1 MMALLGPP
9 VLLLALVASEV
20 HCLPWFINVS
30 ESQGPGTILKSFPF
44 NCTLHMPILELIH
57 VKPPT
62 TFFNPPSLTRWHG
75 IYMGMVTLSSSARLD
90 ALAVNHYEL
99 QLRFTCGNYVM
110 EGLLFVDV
118 QRDPGYSSCAGRFAS
133 PAGEIIQ
140 VRETVTPGTQLYTL
154 LLPGVELQ
162 RAQISIISAQDPPY
176 FPGPFSINGQGWLLA
191 PSQGLKGQ
199 GQKVFQLQILVTFGQ
214 NRSCHGTLKVK
225 VLPAPSSQIS
235 FLQQAPN
242 ITIREDLAPGSEV
255 VQVRA
260 RGFDVR
266 YEILSPVPCPL
277 FSIGRGEGHW
287 GGGCVR
293 NASVAGPERPVL
305 PPRPPEK
312 RGWSQGRLGRGG
324 CLGAG
329 LELEGS
335 SEMVA
340 RVARLSALPLR
351 WIPCE
356 DGDPTELG
364 AGLNSA
370 FPPLSRPVDGLVRT
384 AAPLESALARG
395 AGAAVT
401 RLRVK
406 AYERLRP
413 RASVELDLTV
423 NVRSVN
429 RWPPRCLPAM
439 LVTEIRE
446 TTLVGTVLN
455 TFTCTDPD
463 SSGSTLDYKLR
474 FYSPPGLASLC
485 LRDRALEVNAT
496 LDCDAPG
503 ACFQHAASILVLNG
517 DQPLTCVPHTFR
529 IREDAGP
536 YTLLGS
542 VVGMDK
548 DYPHNSVEYFIS
560 GGPSTFSVDRLSGE
574 IHLLGSLDYEL
585 QKSYRLTVL
594 VTDHSQDQDPTQ
606 RRSGSCTITIEV
618 EDVNDHSPECQPPF
632 QELTIYTPLGR
643 SVEVTKVSC
652 WVPQEPQRL
661 TFSYS
666 IVGGE
671 GHGGHQAVGEG
682 AGQGQQWFPSSAT
695 LFSGTSQSRFSLQGA
710 ILVYNDITLG
720 PPWPE
725 QPHSYELLIR
735 VADSGPSIPHL
746 STTATII
753 VHVVPWNASTAATR
767 IHRVTVPSMMT
778 PLLVTDTEVFWQ
790 PEPWFVVVLT
800 VTSALFLLALG
811 WLFSRL
817 FQGLA
822 QMLQTPNKPA
832 HELLLNSIQGTE
844 ESIEGFMEAPR
855 MEMPQAPS
863 SVMSLEHFDGRAQ
876 DPREP
881 PSSQTTLHLGPLS
894 LLSPSQYFLLHQ
906 AFTLYF
912 FPEWGLFSPPFTFQ
926 LMFLKHL

>member
-1 MMALLGPP
+1 MALLRPP
-9 VLLLALVASEV
+9 VLLLALVASV

-277 FSIGRGEGHW
+277 FSIGR
-287 GGGCVR
+287 
-293 NASVAGPERPVL
+293 A
-305 PPRPPEK
+305 
-312 RGWSQGRLGRGG
+312 
-324 CLGAG
+324 
-329 LELEGS
+329 
-335 SEMVA
+335 
-340 RVARLSALPLR
+340 
-351 WIPCE
+351 
-356 DGDPTELG
+356 
-364 AGLNSA
+364 
-370 FPPLSRPVDGLVRT
+370 DGLVRT

-395 AGAAVT
+395 AGVAVT

-463 SSGSTLDYKLR
+463 SSGSTLDYELR

-517 DQPLTCVPHTFR
+517 DQPLTEVPVLVMVTPVNEFSPACVPHTFR

-548 DYPHNSVEYFIS
+548 DYPHNSIEYFIS

-666 IVGGE
+666 IVGG
-671 GHGGHQAVGEG
+671 
-682 AGQGQQWFPSSAT
+682 
-695 LFSGTSQSRFSLQGA
+695 TSQSRFSLQGA
-710 ILVYNDITLG
+710 ILVYNDIMLG

-725 QPHSYELLIR
+725 QSHSYELLIR

-753 VHVVPWNASTAATR
+753 VHVVPWNASTASTR

-817 FQGLA
+817 FQGSAVPSLPPVH
-822 QMLQTPNKPA
+822 L
-832 HELLLNSIQGTE
+832 SSGT
-844 ESIEGFMEAPR
+844 
-855 MEMPQAPS
+855 
-863 SVMSLEHFDGRAQ
+863 GR
-876 DPREP
+876 DYLFN
-881 PSSQTTLHLGPLS
+881 TLTGARRWL
-894 LLSPSQYFLLHQ
+894 
-906 AFTLYF
+906 
-912 FPEWGLFSPPFTFQ
+912 
-926 LMFLKHL
+926 

>member
-20 HCLPWFINVS
+20 HCLPWFINIS

-277 FSIGRGEGHW
+277 FSIGR
-287 GGGCVR
+287 
-293 NASVAGPERPVL
+293 
-305 PPRPPEK
+305 
-312 RGWSQGRLGRGG
+312 
-324 CLGAG
+324 
-329 LELEGS
+329 
-335 SEMVA
+335 
-340 RVARLSALPLR
+340 
-351 WIPCE
+351 
-356 DGDPTELG
+356 
-364 AGLNSA
+364 
-370 FPPLSRPVDGLVRT
+370 VDGLVRT

-517 DQPLTCVPHTFR
+517 DQPLTEVPVLVMVTPVNEFSPACVPHTFR

-725 QPHSYELLIR
+725 QPHSYELLIC

-767 IHRVTVPSMMT
+767 IHRVTVRGVPSMMT

-906 AFTLYF
+906 AFTIYF

>member
-1 MMALLGPP
+1 
-9 VLLLALVASEV
+9 
-20 HCLPWFINVS
+20 
-30 ESQGPGTILKSFPF
+30 
-44 NCTLHMPILELIH
+44 MPILELIH

-140 VRETVTPGTQLYTL
+140 VPETVTPGTQLYTL

-277 FSIGRGEGHW
+277 FSIGR
-287 GGGCVR
+287 
-293 NASVAGPERPVL
+293 A
-305 PPRPPEK
+305 
-312 RGWSQGRLGRGG
+312 
-324 CLGAG
+324 
-329 LELEGS
+329 
-335 SEMVA
+335 
-340 RVARLSALPLR
+340 
-351 WIPCE
+351 
-356 DGDPTELG
+356 
-364 AGLNSA
+364 
-370 FPPLSRPVDGLVRT
+370 DGLVRT
-384 AAPLESALARG
+384 AAPLESALAPG
-395 AGAAVT
+395 AGVAVT

-463 SSGSTLDYKLR
+463 SSGSTLDYELR

-517 DQPLTCVPHTFR
+517 DQPLTEVPVLVMVTPVNEFSPACVPHTFR

-548 DYPHNSVEYFIS
+548 DYPHNSIEYFIS

-666 IVGGE
+666 IVGG
-671 GHGGHQAVGEG
+671 
-682 AGQGQQWFPSSAT
+682 
-695 LFSGTSQSRFSLQGA
+695 TSQSRFSLQGA
-710 ILVYNDITLG
+710 ILVYNDIMLG

-725 QPHSYELLIR
+725 QSHSYELLIR

-753 VHVVPWNASTAATR
+753 VHVVPWNASTASTR

-844 ESIEGFMEAPR
+844 ESIEGFIEAPR

-876 DPREP
+876 DPR
-881 PSSQTTLHLGPLS
+881 TGRDYLFNTLTGARRWL
-894 LLSPSQYFLLHQ
+894 
-906 AFTLYF
+906 
-912 FPEWGLFSPPFTFQ
+912 
-926 LMFLKHL
+926 

>member
-20 HCLPWFINVS
+20 HCLPWFINIS

-235 FLQQAPN
+235 FL
-242 ITIREDLAPGSEV
+242 
-255 VQVRA
+255 
-260 RGFDVR
+260 
-266 YEILSPVPCPL
+266 
-277 FSIGRGEGHW
+277 
-287 GGGCVR
+287 
-293 NASVAGPERPVL
+293 
-305 PPRPPEK
+305 
-312 RGWSQGRLGRGG
+312 
-324 CLGAG
+324 
-329 LELEGS
+329 
-335 SEMVA
+335 
-340 RVARLSALPLR
+340 
-351 WIPCE
+351 
-356 DGDPTELG
+356 
-364 AGLNSA
+364 
-370 FPPLSRPVDGLVRT
+370 
-384 AAPLESALARG
+384 
-395 AGAAVT
+395 
-401 RLRVK
+401 
-406 AYERLRP
+406 
-413 RASVELDLTV
+413 
-423 NVRSVN
+423 
-429 RWPPRCLPAM
+429 
-439 LVTEIRE
+439 TEIRE

-517 DQPLTCVPHTFR
+517 DQPLTEVPVLVMVTPVNEFSPACVPHTFR

-725 QPHSYELLIR
+725 QPHSYELLIC

-767 IHRVTVPSMMT
+767 IHRVTVRGVPSMMT

-906 AFTLYF
+906 AFTIYF

>member
-1 MMALLGPP
+1 MMALLRPP

-277 FSIGRGEGHW
+277 FSIGR
-287 GGGCVR
+287 
-293 NASVAGPERPVL
+293 A
-305 PPRPPEK
+305 
-312 RGWSQGRLGRGG
+312 
-324 CLGAG
+324 
-329 LELEGS
+329 
-335 SEMVA
+335 
-340 RVARLSALPLR
+340 
-351 WIPCE
+351 
-356 DGDPTELG
+356 
-364 AGLNSA
+364 
-370 FPPLSRPVDGLVRT
+370 DGLVRT

-395 AGAAVT
+395 AGVAVT

-463 SSGSTLDYKLR
+463 SSGSTLDYELR

-517 DQPLTCVPHTFR
+517 DQPLTEVPVLVMVTPVNEFSPACVPHTFR

-548 DYPHNSVEYFIS
+548 DYPHNSIEYFIS

-666 IVGGE
+666 IVGG
-671 GHGGHQAVGEG
+671 
-682 AGQGQQWFPSSAT
+682 
-695 LFSGTSQSRFSLQGA
+695 TSQSRFSLQGA
-710 ILVYNDITLG
+710 ILVYNDIMLG

-725 QPHSYELLIR
+725 QSHSYELLIR

-753 VHVVPWNASTAATR
+753 VHVVPWNASTASTR

-844 ESIEGFMEAPR
+844 ESIEGFIEAPR

-906 AFTLYF
+906 AFTIYF

>member
-1 MMALLGPP
+1 MRDT
-9 VLLLALVASEV
+9 ERERER
-20 HCLPWFINVS
+20 

-75 IYMGMVTLSSSARLD
+75 IYMGMVGCGSHVATTGTLAIAHVL
-90 ALAVNHYEL
+90 
-99 QLRFTCGNYVM
+99 
-110 EGLLFVDV
+110 
-118 QRDPGYSSCAGRFAS
+118 
-133 PAGEIIQ
+133 

-277 FSIGRGEGHW
+277 FSIGR
-287 GGGCVR
+287 
-293 NASVAGPERPVL
+293 A
-305 PPRPPEK
+305 
-312 RGWSQGRLGRGG
+312 
-324 CLGAG
+324 
-329 LELEGS
+329 
-335 SEMVA
+335 
-340 RVARLSALPLR
+340 
-351 WIPCE
+351 
-356 DGDPTELG
+356 
-364 AGLNSA
+364 
-370 FPPLSRPVDGLVRT
+370 DGLVRT

-395 AGAAVT
+395 AGVAVT

-463 SSGSTLDYKLR
+463 SSGSTLDYELR

-517 DQPLTCVPHTFR
+517 DQPLTEVPVLVMVTPVNEFSPACVPHTFR

-548 DYPHNSVEYFIS
+548 DYPHNSIEYFIS

-666 IVGGE
+666 IVGG
-671 GHGGHQAVGEG
+671 
-682 AGQGQQWFPSSAT
+682 
-695 LFSGTSQSRFSLQGA
+695 TSQSRFSLQGA
-710 ILVYNDITLG
+710 ILVYNDIMLG

-725 QPHSYELLIR
+725 QSHSYELLIR

-753 VHVVPWNASTAATR
+753 VHVVPWNASTASTR

-817 FQGLA
+817 FQG
-822 QMLQTPNKPA
+822 QDPYSVF
-832 HELLLNSIQGTE
+832 LLLLCPSIQGTE
-844 ESIEGFMEAPR
+844 ESIEGFIEAPR

-863 SVMSLEHFDGRAQ
+863 SVMSLVCQPTIQYSTGR
-876 DPREP
+876 DYLFN
-881 PSSQTTLHLGPLS
+881 TLTGARRWL
-894 LLSPSQYFLLHQ
+894 
-906 AFTLYF
+906 
-912 FPEWGLFSPPFTFQ
+912 
-926 LMFLKHL
+926 

>member
-1 MMALLGPP
+1 
-9 VLLLALVASEV
+9 
-20 HCLPWFINVS
+20 
-30 ESQGPGTILKSFPF
+30 
-44 NCTLHMPILELIH
+44 MPILELIH

-277 FSIGRGEGHW
+277 FSIGR
-287 GGGCVR
+287 
-293 NASVAGPERPVL
+293 A
-305 PPRPPEK
+305 
-312 RGWSQGRLGRGG
+312 
-324 CLGAG
+324 
-329 LELEGS
+329 
-335 SEMVA
+335 
-340 RVARLSALPLR
+340 
-351 WIPCE
+351 
-356 DGDPTELG
+356 
-364 AGLNSA
+364 
-370 FPPLSRPVDGLVRT
+370 DGLVRT

-395 AGAAVT
+395 AGVAVT

-413 RASVELDLTV
+413 GASVELDLTV

-463 SSGSTLDYKLR
+463 SSGSTLDYELR

-517 DQPLTCVPHTFR
+517 DQPLTEVPVLVMVTPVNEFSPACVPHTFR

-548 DYPHNSVEYFIS
+548 DYPHNSIEYFIS

-666 IVGGE
+666 IVGG
-671 GHGGHQAVGEG
+671 
-682 AGQGQQWFPSSAT
+682 
-695 LFSGTSQSRFSLQGA
+695 TSQSRFSLQGA
-710 ILVYNDITLG
+710 ILVYNDIMLG

-725 QPHSYELLIR
+725 QSHSYELLIR

-753 VHVVPWNASTAATR
+753 VHVVPWNASTASTR

-817 FQGLA
+817 LQGLA

-844 ESIEGFMEAPR
+844 ESIEGFIEAPR

-876 DPREP
+876 DPR
-881 PSSQTTLHLGPLS
+881 TGRDYLFNTLTGARRWL
-894 LLSPSQYFLLHQ
+894 
-906 AFTLYF
+906 
-912 FPEWGLFSPPFTFQ
+912 
-926 LMFLKHL
+926 

>member
-277 FSIGRGEGHW
+277 FSIGR
-287 GGGCVR
+287 
-293 NASVAGPERPVL
+293 
-305 PPRPPEK
+305 
-312 RGWSQGRLGRGG
+312 
-324 CLGAG
+324 
-329 LELEGS
+329 
-335 SEMVA
+335 
-340 RVARLSALPLR
+340 
-351 WIPCE
+351 
-356 DGDPTELG
+356 
-364 AGLNSA
+364 
-370 FPPLSRPVDGLVRT
+370 VDGLVRT

-517 DQPLTCVPHTFR
+517 DQPLTEVPVLVMVTPVNEFSPACVPHTFR

-666 IVGGE
+666 IVG
-671 GHGGHQAVGEG
+671 
-682 AGQGQQWFPSSAT
+682 
-695 LFSGTSQSRFSLQGA
+695 GTSQSRFSLQGA

-863 SVMSLEHFDGRAQ
+863 SVMSLVQAEITCSTRS
-876 DPREP
+876 REP
-881 PSSQTTLHLGPLS
+881 GAGSEADREAAS
-894 LLSPSQYFLLHQ
+894 LCVEFLL
-906 AFTLYF
+906 
-912 FPEWGLFSPPFTFQ
+912 PMIMG
-926 LMFLKHL
+926 

>member
-277 FSIGRGEGHW
+277 FSIGR
-287 GGGCVR
+287 
-293 NASVAGPERPVL
+293 
-305 PPRPPEK
+305 
-312 RGWSQGRLGRGG
+312 
-324 CLGAG
+324 
-329 LELEGS
+329 
-335 SEMVA
+335 
-340 RVARLSALPLR
+340 
-351 WIPCE
+351 
-356 DGDPTELG
+356 
-364 AGLNSA
+364 
-370 FPPLSRPVDGLVRT
+370 VDGLVRT

-517 DQPLTCVPHTFR
+517 DQPLTEVPVLVMVTPVNEFSPACVPHTFR

-666 IVGGE
+666 IVG
-671 GHGGHQAVGEG
+671 
-682 AGQGQQWFPSSAT
+682 
-695 LFSGTSQSRFSLQGA
+695 GTSQSRFSLQGA

-876 DPREP
+876 DPR
-881 PSSQTTLHLGPLS
+881 TGRDYLFNTLTGARRWL
-894 LLSPSQYFLLHQ
+894 
-906 AFTLYF
+906 
-912 FPEWGLFSPPFTFQ
+912 
-926 LMFLKHL
+926 

>member
-1 MMALLGPP
+1 MPVPERPPGLPVPLRTPAGPAPTGPSGPASGARPSAWFRGCSLSAAPAAAAPTSGSRAPPLNRGPSRRGP
-9 VLLLALVASEV
+9 VKARIPPPPPATPTCGQSAPKQV

-277 FSIGRGEGHW
+277 FSIGR
-287 GGGCVR
+287 
-293 NASVAGPERPVL
+293 A
-305 PPRPPEK
+305 
-312 RGWSQGRLGRGG
+312 
-324 CLGAG
+324 
-329 LELEGS
+329 
-335 SEMVA
+335 
-340 RVARLSALPLR
+340 
-351 WIPCE
+351 
-356 DGDPTELG
+356 
-364 AGLNSA
+364 
-370 FPPLSRPVDGLVRT
+370 DGLVRT

-395 AGAAVT
+395 AGVAVT

-463 SSGSTLDYKLR
+463 SSGSTLDYELR

-517 DQPLTCVPHTFR
+517 DQPLTEVPVLVMVTPVNEFSPACVPHTFR

-548 DYPHNSVEYFIS
+548 DYPHNSIEYFIS

-666 IVGGE
+666 IVGG
-671 GHGGHQAVGEG
+671 
-682 AGQGQQWFPSSAT
+682 
-695 LFSGTSQSRFSLQGA
+695 TSQSRFSLQGA
-710 ILVYNDITLG
+710 ILVYNDIMLG

-725 QPHSYELLIR
+725 QSHSYELLIR

-753 VHVVPWNASTAATR
+753 VHVVPWNASTASTR

-844 ESIEGFMEAPR
+844 ESIEGFIEAPR

-876 DPREP
+876 DPR
-881 PSSQTTLHLGPLS
+881 TGRDYLFNTLTGARRWL
-894 LLSPSQYFLLHQ
+894 
-906 AFTLYF
+906 
-912 FPEWGLFSPPFTFQ
+912 
-926 LMFLKHL
+926 

>member
-20 HCLPWFINVS
+20 HCLPWFINIS

-277 FSIGRGEGHW
+277 FSIGR
-287 GGGCVR
+287 
-293 NASVAGPERPVL
+293 
-305 PPRPPEK
+305 
-312 RGWSQGRLGRGG
+312 
-324 CLGAG
+324 
-329 LELEGS
+329 
-335 SEMVA
+335 
-340 RVARLSALPLR
+340 
-351 WIPCE
+351 
-356 DGDPTELG
+356 
-364 AGLNSA
+364 
-370 FPPLSRPVDGLVRT
+370 VDGLVRT

-517 DQPLTCVPHTFR
+517 DQPLTEVPVLVMVTPVNEFSPACVPHTFR

-666 IVGGE
+666 IVGG
-671 GHGGHQAVGEG
+671 
-682 AGQGQQWFPSSAT
+682 
-695 LFSGTSQSRFSLQGA
+695 TSQSRFSLQGA

-725 QPHSYELLIR
+725 QPHSYELLIC

-876 DPREP
+876 DPR
-881 PSSQTTLHLGPLS
+881 TGRDYLFNTLTGARRWL
-894 LLSPSQYFLLHQ
+894 
-906 AFTLYF
+906 
-912 FPEWGLFSPPFTFQ
+912 
-926 LMFLKHL
+926 

>member
-1 MMALLGPP
+1 MMALLRPP

-133 PAGEIIQ
+133 PGEARGSRQGVGRHGLNRASLTFPLASWGNHSGSGNSHTRDPAVHSAAPRRGTSACPDKHHQCPGPSILPWTFLYQWARLAAGAI
-140 VRETVTPGTQLYTL
+140 PGPQRPGSKGLPASDFGDLWTKSKLPWDAEGESFACSLQSD
-154 LLPGVELQ
+154 LLP
-162 RAQISIISAQDPPY
+162 
-176 FPGPFSINGQGWLLA
+176 
-191 PSQGLKGQ
+191 
-199 GQKVFQLQILVTFGQ
+199 
-214 NRSCHGTLKVK
+214 
-225 VLPAPSSQIS
+225 
-235 FLQQAPN
+235 QAPN

-277 FSIGRGEGHW
+277 FSIGR
-287 GGGCVR
+287 
-293 NASVAGPERPVL
+293 A
-305 PPRPPEK
+305 
-312 RGWSQGRLGRGG
+312 
-324 CLGAG
+324 
-329 LELEGS
+329 
-335 SEMVA
+335 
-340 RVARLSALPLR
+340 
-351 WIPCE
+351 
-356 DGDPTELG
+356 
-364 AGLNSA
+364 
-370 FPPLSRPVDGLVRT
+370 DGLVRT

-395 AGAAVT
+395 AGVAVT

-463 SSGSTLDYKLR
+463 SSGSTLDYELR

-517 DQPLTCVPHTFR
+517 DQPLTEVPVLVMVTPVNEFSPACVPHTFR

-548 DYPHNSVEYFIS
+548 DYPHNSIEYFIS

-618 EDVNDHSPECQPPF
+618 E
-632 QELTIYTPLGR
+632 
-643 SVEVTKVSC
+643 
-652 WVPQEPQRL
+652 
-661 TFSYS
+661 
-666 IVGGE
+666 
-671 GHGGHQAVGEG
+671 
-682 AGQGQQWFPSSAT
+682 
-695 LFSGTSQSRFSLQGA
+695 
-710 ILVYNDITLG
+710 
-720 PPWPE
+720 
-725 QPHSYELLIR
+725 
-735 VADSGPSIPHL
+735 
-746 STTATII
+746 
-753 VHVVPWNASTAATR
+753 
-767 IHRVTVPSMMT
+767 VPSMMT

-844 ESIEGFMEAPR
+844 ESIEGFIEAPR

-906 AFTLYF
+906 AFTIYF

>member
-20 HCLPWFINVS
+20 HCLPWFINIS

-335 SEMVA
+335 SEMVV

-351 WIPCE
+351 WIPWE

-517 DQPLTCVPHTFR
+517 DQPLTEVPVLVMVTPVNEFSPACVPHTFR

-618 EDVNDHSPECQPPF
+618 E
-632 QELTIYTPLGR
+632 
-643 SVEVTKVSC
+643 
-652 WVPQEPQRL
+652 
-661 TFSYS
+661 
-666 IVGGE
+666 
-671 GHGGHQAVGEG
+671 
-682 AGQGQQWFPSSAT
+682 
-695 LFSGTSQSRFSLQGA
+695 
-710 ILVYNDITLG
+710 
-720 PPWPE
+720 
-725 QPHSYELLIR
+725 
-735 VADSGPSIPHL
+735 
-746 STTATII
+746 
-753 VHVVPWNASTAATR
+753 
-767 IHRVTVPSMMT
+767 VPSMMT

-906 AFTLYF
+906 AFTIYF

>member
-1 MMALLGPP
+1 MALLRPP

-277 FSIGRGEGHW
+277 FSIGR
-287 GGGCVR
+287 
-293 NASVAGPERPVL
+293 A
-305 PPRPPEK
+305 
-312 RGWSQGRLGRGG
+312 
-324 CLGAG
+324 
-329 LELEGS
+329 
-335 SEMVA
+335 
-340 RVARLSALPLR
+340 
-351 WIPCE
+351 
-356 DGDPTELG
+356 
-364 AGLNSA
+364 
-370 FPPLSRPVDGLVRT
+370 DGLVRT

-413 RASVELDLTV
+413 RASVELDLLV

-517 DQPLTCVPHTFR
+517 DQPLTEVPVLVMVTPVNEFSPACVPHTFR

-542 VVGMDK
+542 VVGIDK

-632 QELTIYTPLGR
+632 QELTIYTPLGH

-666 IVGGE
+666 IMG
-671 GHGGHQAVGEG
+671 
-682 AGQGQQWFPSSAT
+682 
-695 LFSGTSQSRFSLQGA
+695 GTSQSRFSLQGA
-710 ILVYNDITLG
+710 ILVYNDIMLG
-720 PPWPE
+720 SPWPE

-746 STTATII
+746 STTATMI
-753 VHVVPWNASTAATR
+753 VHVIPWNASTAATR

-822 QMLQTPNKPA
+822 QMLQTPSKPA

-876 DPREP
+876 DPCEP

-906 AFTLYF
+906 AFTIYF
-912 FPEWGLFSPPFTFQ
+912 FLEWGLFSPPFTFQ